1 MISYKWQ
8 FSPRFRRHAFGW
20 KSQPAIL
27 RIKEAVSEIRQVA
40 RKEPVLA
47 AEGAILFLEKL
58 SPAIEHVDSSSGA
71 IGTGVNRAMESLV
84 AVIANAQVE
93 HETRQRWLERLWR
106 AVEDDAIPYLELLA
120 DFWGELCAT
129 PDIASRWADEFIP
142 LVERAWDPQATEFR
156 YFKGTSAC
164 LSALYAAGRHQQLL
178 ALLEQARFQWW
189 PNRRWGVKSLVAI
202 GRHAE
207 AIRYAEESNGLNA
220 PVRDIARTC
229 EAILLTSGFAEE
241 AYKRYAMDAN
251 QGTTHLATFRA
262 IAKKYPGMP
271 AETILRDLVAHGPGQ
286 EGKWFAAAKVAG
298 LFDLAIELVSQSP
311 ADPRTLARAARD
323 YATKQPNFAI
333 AAGMAALR
341 HIVQGY
347 GYEVTGT
354 DVLDAYSALMKA
366 SAAAKRQDAMT
377 HGEIRTL
384 LSACPENYF
393 VYKVLFPY
401 LQP

>member
-1 MISYKWQ
+1 MIPYKWQ

-40 RKEPVLA
+40 RKEAVLA
-47 AEGAILFLEKL
+47 AEGAVLFIEKL

-71 IGTGVNRAMESLV
+71 IGTAVNRAIESLV
-84 AVIANAQVE
+84 SIIANAQVE
-93 HETRQRWLERLWR
+93 HETRQKWLERLWH
-106 AVEDDAIPYLELLA
+106 AVEDDEIPYLELLG
-120 DFWGELCAT
+120 DCWGELCAT

-142 LVERAWDPQATEFR
+142 MVERGWDPQATEFR

-178 ALLEQARFQWW
+178 ALLDKARFQWW
-189 PNRRWGVKSLVAI
+189 PNRRWGVKSLVAM
-202 GRHAE
+202 GKHAE

-220 PVRDIARTC
+220 PVQDIALTC
-229 EAILLTSGFAEE
+229 EAILLVSGFAEE
-241 AYKRYAMDAN
+241 AYRRYALDAN

-271 AETILRDLVAHGPGQ
+271 ADTVLRDLVARHPGQ
-286 EGKWFAAAKVAG
+286 QGKWFAAAKDAG

-323 YATKQPNFAI
+323 YATEQSDFAM

-341 HIVQGY
+341 HIAQGH
-347 GYEVTGT
+347 GYEITGT

-366 SAAAKRQDAMT
+366 SAAAGRQDAST
-377 HGEIRTL
+377 HQEIREF
-384 LSACPENYF
+384 LSDYPTNNL
-393 VYKVLFPY
+393 VYKILSPY
-401 LQP
+401 LHS

>member
-1 MISYKWQ
+1 MIPHKWQ
-8 FSPRFRRHAFGW
+8 FSSRFRRHAFGW

-47 AEGAILFLEKL
+47 AEGAVLFIEKL

-71 IGTGVNRAMESLV
+71 IGTAVNRAIESLV
-84 AVIANAQVE
+84 LIVANAQVE
-93 HETRQRWLERLWR
+93 QETRQGWLDRLWH
-106 AVEDDAIPYLELLA
+106 AVEDDEIPYLELLG

-142 LVERAWDPQATEFR
+142 MVERAWDPRATEFR

-164 LSALYAAGRHQQLL
+164 LSALVAAGRHQQLL
-178 ALLEQARFQWW
+178 ALLEKARFQWW
-189 PNRRWGVKSLVAI
+189 PNRRWGVKSLVAM
-202 GRHAE
+202 GKNAE
-207 AIRYAEESNGLNA
+207 AIRYAEESKGLNA
-220 PVRDIARTC
+220 PVQDIARAC
-229 EAILLTSGFAEE
+229 EAILLASGFAEE

-262 IAKKYPGMP
+262 IVKKYPGMS
-271 AETILRDLVAHGPGQ
+271 ADTVLRDLVARHPGQ
-286 EGKWFAAAKVAG
+286 EGKWFAAAKDAG

-323 YATKQPNFAI
+323 YAIERSTFAM
-333 AAGMAALR
+333 AAGIAALR
-341 HIVQGY
+341 HIAQGH
-347 GYEVTGT
+347 GYEITGT

-366 SAAAKRQDAMT
+366 SAAAGRQDASA
-377 HGEIRTL
+377 HQEIRAL
-384 LSACPENYF
+384 LSAYPANNF
-393 VYKVLFPY
+393 VCKILSPY
-401 LQP
+401 LQL